1 MNHSSFMVWLLAA
14 TALLGCGGGGG
25 SSRATEVLDAKPV
38 VPEPT
43 PAIPLPTIPSTS
55 ITLSQINA
63 NASGFAAFL
72 NDIDAGEDLNEIP
85 QLDSVAT
92 LQAAGN
98 ATYEGAFYVFNN
110 AARVDGFVGNA
121 AISIGFSD
129 PRNPSVL
136 GGADGF
142 IYVDGPELADVV
154 GSTDITA
161 LPSDTPIFAAN
172 GNVTFSNGELA
183 NTAGVAAAAFN
194 MAGNLSADTGGGAM
208 QSVDVGGAMAVL
220 FDGDRAFGAGGD
232 TSDSTFKLEQPE
244 AFFFGV
250 ADR

>member
-1 MNHSSFMVWLLAA
+1 MNHSSLMVWLLAA
-14 TALLGCGGGGG
+14 TASFGCGGGG
-25 SSRATEVLDAKPV
+25 SSSATEVLDAKPV
-38 VPEPT
+38 IPDPT
-43 PAIPLPTIPSTS
+43 PVIPSTS

-72 NDIDAGEDLNEIP
+72 NDIDAGEDLSEIP

-92 LQAAGN
+92 LQARGN
-98 ATYEGAFYVFNN
+98 ATYEGAFYVFSNS
-110 AARVDGFVGNA
+110 ARVDGFVGNA

-129 PRNPSVL
+129 PRNPSVV

-142 IYVDGPELADVV
+142 IYVDGPELADIV
-154 GSTDITA
+154 GSNDISA
-161 LPSDTPIFAAN
+161 LPNDTPIFAVN

-183 NTAGVAAAAFN
+183 NTAGVATAAFN
-194 MAGNLSADTGGGAM
+194 MAGNLSANTGGGIT

-232 TSDSTFKLEQPE
+232 TSDSAFQLEHPE